1 MTRLNSVQ
9 ISRCPACGHLIPKDR
24 KTCPYCGNV
33 EIQTPAA
40 QQKVQRTPSTPQVS
54 QSVVQAS
61 QQGAQV
67 PPPVTQ
73 TPQQENQWTQAPQQQ
88 SQWTQ
93 APQQGNQWVQPF
105 PPAQP
110 VAPPPTTSHTNKGL
124 RNGLIIGGSLIVAA
138 IVVVLAWSL
147 LSDARV
153 LKQSILKPLT
163 QKQLEA
169 KSKSYPQ
176 LIKYATLFS
185 DIRNR
190 VIGTPDEATYQSV
203 SYEQMI
209 SYLDFLYSNSEQ
221 AKLRDKAM
229 AAYADYR
236 KPYDVKFQT
245 EADRWTKFYNE
256 HDPSAY
262 LDLTFHTRYESED
275 VYYYTRYYPAF
286 WIDISYPKG
295 AIKDCEVFFGLWS
308 DEFEHWYY
316 SGTTTLSLE
325 GLKECTRSA
334 DYYFQ
339 HVSRTSQDIYDD
351 YSIKYEVRNVTLRD
365 GTTISL
371 SDRNEIPREMLQY
384 IEEQTPENKGR
395 AILALVDSNFLEQ
408 AKYVSTYTEKYCE
421 KKDKLCYDLLSKMY
435 GDTMI
440 PSLGQN

>member
-88 SQWTQ
+88 SQWAQPSQT
-93 APQQGNQWVQPF
+93 VQP
-105 PPAQP
+105 
-110 VAPPPTTSHTNKGL
+110 VVPPPTTSHTNKGL

-190 VIGTPDEATYQSV
+190 VIGP
-203 SYEQMI
+203 
-209 SYLDFLYSNSEQ
+209 
-221 AKLRDKAM
+221 
-229 AAYADYR
+229 
-236 KPYDVKFQT
+236 
-245 EADRWTKFYNE
+245 
-256 HDPSAY
+256 
-262 LDLTFHTRYESED
+262 
-275 VYYYTRYYPAF
+275 
-286 WIDISYPKG
+286 
-295 AIKDCEVFFGLWS
+295 
-308 DEFEHWYY
+308 
-316 SGTTTLSLE
+316 
-325 GLKECTRSA
+325 
-334 DYYFQ
+334 
-339 HVSRTSQDIYDD
+339 
-351 YSIKYEVRNVTLRD
+351 
-365 GTTISL
+365 
-371 SDRNEIPREMLQY
+371 PR
-384 IEEQTPENKGR
+384 
-395 AILALVDSNFLEQ
+395 
-408 AKYVSTYTEKYCE
+408 
-421 KKDKLCYDLLSKMY
+421 
-435 GDTMI
+435 
-440 PSLGQN
+440 